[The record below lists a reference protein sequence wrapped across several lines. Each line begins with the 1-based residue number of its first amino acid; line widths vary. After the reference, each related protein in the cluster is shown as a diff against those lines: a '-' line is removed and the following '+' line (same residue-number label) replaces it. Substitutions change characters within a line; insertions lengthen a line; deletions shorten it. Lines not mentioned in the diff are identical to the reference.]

1 MTDPNNPKIIKSKN
15 QNYSQS
21 IQEWAEMGQVWKEH
35 LEELE
40 KENKNLKISR
50 DFYRSRCELLE
61 KVQKYM
67 RDPERTI
74 VCDILAN
81 NALLP
86 DPKGERYGQDL
97 LPLVKTSFFPKDLE
111 DLFKK

>member
-1 MTDPNNPKIIKSKN
+1 MKEHNKQIA
-15 QNYSQS
+15 
-21 IQEWAEMGQVWKEH
+21 QELLEVLMNRKEH

-40 KENKNLKISR
+40 KDNKNLKISR
-50 DFYRSRCELLE
+50 DFYKSRCELLE